1 MLRKI
6 FSSKNKILVSQA
18 ALDKITVAAAIVGCS
33 SVEEFVERALIA
45 EADRVI
51 ASTSKREASAQE
63 VEDITN
69 QLKGL
74 GYLE

>member
-1 MLRKI
+1 MFKPKI
-6 FSSKNKILVSQA
+6 KVSQTVI
-18 ALDKITVAAAIVGCS
+18 DKVTVAASIAGCA
-33 SVEEFVERALIA
+33 SVEEFAERALLA
-45 EADRVI
+45 EAERVI

>member
-1 MLRKI
+1 MFKPKLKI
-6 FSSKNKILVSQA
+6 SDAVIEKVR
-18 ALDKITVAAAIVGCS
+18 VASEIMGCS
-33 SVEEFVERALIA
+33 SIEEFAERTLLA
-45 EADRVI
+45 EANKVI
-51 ASTSKREASAQE
+51 ASTAKKEVSQQE

>member
-1 MLRKI
+1 MFKPKLKI
-6 FSSKNKILVSQA
+6 SDAVIEKVR
-18 ALDKITVAAAIVGCS
+18 VASEIMCCS
-33 SVEEFVERALIA
+33 SIEEFAERTLLA
-45 EADRVI
+45 EANKVI
-51 ASTSKREASAQE
+51 ASTAKKEVSQQE

>member
-1 MLRKI
+1 MFKPKLKI
-6 FSSKNKILVSQA
+6 SDLVIEKI
-18 ALDKITVAAAIVGCS
+18 KVASEISGCS
-33 SVEEFVERALIA
+33 SAEEFAEKVLLA
-45 EADRVI
+45 EANKVI
-51 ASTSKREASAQE
+51 ASTSKRQASDKE

>member
-1 MLRKI
+1 VFKPKI
-6 FSSKNKILVSQA
+6 KVSQTVI
-18 ALDKITVAAAIVGCS
+18 DKVTVAASIAGCA
-33 SVEEFVERALIA
+33 SVEEFAERALLA
-45 EADRVI
+45 EAERVI

>member
-1 MLRKI
+1 MFKPKLKI
-6 FSSKNKILVSQA
+6 SQVVIEKI
-18 ALDKITVAAAIVGCS
+18 KVAAAIAGCAS
-33 SVEEFVERALIA
+33 IDEFAERALLA

-51 ASTSKREASAQE
+51 ASTSKREASAAE
-63 VEDITN
+63 VEEITN

>member
-1 MLRKI
+1 VFKPKI
-6 FSSKNKILVSQA
+6 KVSQIVI
-18 ALDKITVAAAIVGCS
+18 DKITVAASIAGCA
-33 SVEEFVERALIA
+33 SVEEFAERALLA
-45 EADRVI
+45 EAERVI

>member
-1 MLRKI
+1 MFKPKLKI
-6 FSSKNKILVSQA
+6 SDLVIEKIKVASEISGASSP
-18 ALDKITVAAAIVGCS
+18 
-33 SVEEFVERALIA
+33 EEFAERILLA
-45 EADRVI
+45 EANKVI
-51 ASTSKREASAQE
+51 ASTSKRQASDKE

>member
-1 MLRKI
+1 MFKPKLKI
-6 FSSKNKILVSQA
+6 SDAVIEKVR
-18 ALDKITVAAAIVGCS
+18 VASEIMGCA
-33 SVEEFVERALIA
+33 SVEEFAERTLLA
-45 EADRVI
+45 EANKVI
-51 ASTSKREASAQE
+51 ASTGKKEVSQQE

>member
-1 MLRKI
+1 MFKPKLKI
-6 FSSKNKILVSQA
+6 SDMVIEKI
-18 ALDKITVAAAIVGCS
+18 KVASEIMGCAS
-33 SVEEFVERALIA
+33 MEEFAEKTLLA
-45 EADRVI
+45 EANKVI
-51 ASTSKREASAQE
+51 ASTAKKEVSKQD

>member
-1 MLRKI
+1 MFKPKLKI
-6 FSSKNKILVSQA
+6 SDLVIE
-18 ALDKITVAAAIVGCS
+18 KVKVASEIMGCS
-33 SVEEFVERALIA
+33 SMEEFAEKTLLA
-45 EADRVI
+45 EANKVI
-51 ASTSKREASAQE
+51 ASTGKKEVSQKE

>member
-1 MLRKI
+1 MFKPKLKI
-6 FSSKNKILVSQA
+6 SDMVIEKI
-18 ALDKITVAAAIVGCS
+18 KVASEIMGCAS
-33 SVEEFVERALIA
+33 MEEFAEKTLLA
-45 EADRVI
+45 EANKVI
-51 ASTSKREASAQE
+51 ASTAKKEVSKQE

>member
-1 MLRKI
+1 MFKPKLKI
-6 FSSKNKILVSQA
+6 SQVVIEKI
-18 ALDKITVAAAIVGCS
+18 KVAAAIAGCS
-33 SVEEFVERALIA
+33 SIDEFAERALLA

-51 ASTSKREASAQE
+51 ASTSKREASAAE
-63 VEDITN
+63 VEEITN

>member
-1 MLRKI
+1 MFKPKLKVSDLVLEKI
-6 FSSKNKILVSQA
+6 K
-18 ALDKITVAAAIVGCS
+18 VAAAIAGCA
-33 SVEEFVERALIA
+33 SVEEFAERALLA
-45 EADRVI
+45 EAERVI

>member
-1 MLRKI
+1 MVIEKI
-6 FSSKNKILVSQA
+6 K
-18 ALDKITVAAAIVGCS
+18 VASEIMGCAS
-33 SVEEFVERALIA
+33 MEEFAEKTLLA
-45 EADRVI
+45 EANKVI
-51 ASTSKREASAQE
+51 ASTAKKEVSKQE

>member
-1 MLRKI
+1 MFKPKLTVSKVVIEKI
-6 FSSKNKILVSQA
+6 K
-18 ALDKITVAAAIVGCS
+18 VACAIAGCS
-33 SVEEFVERALIA
+33 SIEEFAEQALLEKA
-45 EADRVI
+45 ERVI